1 MVKTYLENRDEKD
14 EKFAEK
20 TTKGEAFR
28 NKQNKFPYF
37 ALVFFS
43 SNPIAM
49 GSVLFLLAVRWDK
62 PKLDLTQKNK
72 ARFIYIQMLRKSNY
86 IWLLKKEK

>member
-1 MVKTYLENRDEKD
+1 MVKTYLENRDEKL
-14 EKFAEK
+14 AEK

-62 PKLDLTQKNK
+62 PKLDLTKKNK
-72 ARFIYIQMLRKSNY
+72 GRFIYIYKCF
-86 IWLLKKEK
+86 